1 MITVYQVLTAIH
13 IGLIYVVLAVP
24 LTLSY
29 KATKII
35 NFVHINFIT
44 YGAYTAVLLYKFMNV
59 HNVFVAVI
67 AAFLVGG
74 AISVID
80 NVAVFE
86 PLGRRGANVVI
97 LMIASMGLWIF
108 YKYVLYSLLDALSRA
123 KRVNLISQLVRFK
136 TVGSMEIGGVT
147 LTSSFLTTLIV
158 AGAALLGLYLVLE
171 KTAIGKA
178 IRAIADNPKL
188 AEISGI
194 PRDRVLNFMWFL
206 AGGLAAMGGTLW
218 ILFAIATPEV
228 GDTLI
233 LQIFAIAVIGGLD
246 SLLLTAVGGFIIS
259 FAENLGT
266 ALLNQAFGLPIS
278 FKPFITFATLLIV
291 IIAFPPMGA
300 GGGLP
305 YRFLRRARRGGGK

>member
-1 MITVYQVLTAIH
+1 MLTTYHLITAVH
-13 IGLIYVVLAVP
+13 IGLIYVILAVP

-44 YGAYTAVLLYKFMNV
+44 YGAYTAVLLYKFLDV
-59 HNVFVAVI
+59 RNVFI
-67 AAFLVGG
+67 AAAAAFIVGG
-74 AISVID
+74 SISVAD

-86 PLGRRGANVVI
+86 PLRRRGANVVI

-108 YKYVLYSLLDALSRA
+108 YKYILYSLLDALSRT
-123 KRVNLISQLVRFK
+123 KKVNLISQLVRFETIK
-136 TVGSMEIGGVT
+136 EVEIGSIT
-147 LTSSFLTTLIV
+147 LTSSFLTTLV
-158 AGAALLGLYLVLE
+158 VSGLLIIMLYLILE
-171 KTAIGKA
+171 KTAVGKA
-178 IRAIADNPKL
+178 IRAIADNPRL

-194 PRDRVLNFMWFL
+194 PRDRVLNVMWFL
-206 AGGLAAMGGTLW
+206 AGGMAAVGGTLW

-233 LQIFAIAVIGGLD
+233 LQIFAIAVIGGLE

-266 ALLNQAFGLPIS
+266 AILNQAFGVPTS

-291 IIAFPPMGA
+291 IIAFPPLGA

-305 YRFLRRARRGGGK
+305 YRFFRKTRRGVKG